1 MFNVNREYIGKKRV
15 IYNLY
20 RRERANKMVEVKEL
34 FKNTEKYINKEVT
47 VGGWVRSIRDSKTFG
62 FIVLNDGTFFQP
74 VQVVYND
81 KMDNFQEVS
90 KVNIGAALIVKG
102 ILVETPNAKQP
113 FEIQADEVFMRVGD
127 KSKKLSFDPA
137 MYRLHW

>member
-1 MFNVNREYIGKKRV
+1 
-15 IYNLY
+15 
-20 RRERANKMVEVKEL
+20 MVEVKEL
-34 FKNTEKYINKEVT
+34 FKNTEEYINKEVT

-113 FEIQADEVFMRVGD
+113 FEIQMKFLLKEKAHLIIHY
-127 KSKKLSFDPA
+127 KKRDILSSTLEQF
-137 MYRLHW
+137 HI